1 MNIRR
6 LLTLISVP
14 LILFCIISCKEKE
27 EAAEYKL
34 LNGSLRFEIPQYI
47 EQDATLTMKPSG
59 VSHPEGKEIGYAWK
73 VSTPMDKP
81 DTVKTADGSFTYTF
95 PDTLKAYTVYCY
107 AFAKGYTTSSR
118 TKECSVV
125 KGGINGSITN
135 IDFSKARTEDIDGKT
150 YHYVTI
156 GNLDWM
162 CRNISDASAGTPY
175 MGCSAMDD
183 VFGRYYS
190 YDEATAIC
198 PQGWRLPTDAEW
210 DSLMEVNEGTVA
222 ASLMA
227 NAYFNDE
234 LMWEFWPEVGD
245 ITNATGFSAL
255 PTGYAML
262 GNGNNGLYPAAQFK
276 GYKEYSVFWTAT
288 EADETGMAYFRYL
301 IANQPEL
308 MKNKGDK
315 KSFGA
320 SVRCVR

>member
-1 MNIRR
+1 
-6 LLTLISVP
+6 
-14 LILFCIISCKEKE
+14 
-27 EAAEYKL
+27 
-34 LNGSLRFEIPQYI
+34 
-47 EQDATLTMKPSG
+47 
-59 VSHPEGKEIGYAWK
+59 
-73 VSTPMDKP
+73 
-81 DTVKTADGSFTYTF
+81 
-95 PDTLKAYTVYCY
+95 
-107 AFAKGYTTSSR
+107 
-118 TKECSVV
+118 
-125 KGGINGSITN
+125 
-135 IDFSKARTEDIDGKT
+135 
-150 YHYVTI
+150 
-156 GNLDWM
+156 
-162 CRNISDASAGTPY
+162 
-175 MGCSAMDD
+175 
-183 VFGRYYS
+183 
-190 YDEATAIC
+190 
-198 PQGWRLPTDAEW
+198 
-210 DSLMEVNEGTVA
+210 
-222 ASLMA
+222 MA